1 MYMGLAGRG
10 ILPLMG
16 MIFGSRFGVALFG
29 RVTGFVML
37 SSVFSAVGP
46 LIVGWVYV
54 LACSYDSALM
64 IFRAILLP
72 AGIAMRWLP
81 DAAVMTPHQDG

>member
-1 MYMGLAGRG
+1 MGLAGRG

-16 MIFGSRFGVALFG
+16 MVFDSRFCVAFFG
-29 RVTGFVML
+29 RVTGFVMV

-46 LIVGWVYV
+46 LIVGCAYV
-54 LACSYDSALM
+54 LACRYDSTSR

-81 DAAVMTPHQDG
+81 DAAVMTPH